1 MHHAGALLY
10 LFECLS
16 EFKFQISNLNSFGLS
31 LGFWFLIPISYLKLT
46 QPNLFEFK
54 QNLNST
60 TLCTQAIKINAPAW
74 MQQQSLTYDKILI
87 TWVTKTGLN
96 AILTQ

>member
-1 MHHAGALLY
+1 MLVHC
-10 LFECLS
+10 FICLS
-16 EFKFQISNLNSFGLS
+16 ARVNSNSNLNSFGLS

-60 TLCTQAIKINAPAW
+60 TLCTQANKINAPAW

-87 TWVTKTGLN
+87 TWGTKTGLN